1 MHGNNRFDDDD
12 DVVGIFGWI
21 VLALMIA
28 GMVGFILFR

>member
-1 MHGNNRFDDDD
+1 MRHSNRFDDDD

>member
-1 MHGNNRFDDDD
+1 MRNNRLDDD

-28 GMVGFILFR
+28 GMIGFILFR

>member
-1 MHGNNRFDDDD
+1 MRNNRLDD

-28 GMVGFILFR
+28 WMVGFILFR

>member
-1 MHGNNRFDDDD
+1 MRNNRLDDD
-12 DVVGIFGWI
+12 DVVWIFGWI